1 MRIISD
7 GRIVIDTQINSSGA
21 ESGIRSLGGMASAG
35 LSGVAK
41 AGAAMGVA
49 IGAATVA
56 VGGLVKASIEQY
68 SQFEQ
73 LTGGVQ
79 TLFKDSS
86 DTVMKY
92 ADNAYKTAGLSAN
105 EYMSTITGFSA
116 SLLQG
121 LGGDTAKAA
130 DIGNMAVTDM
140 SDNAAK
146 MGTSMESIQN
156 AYGGFAKG
164 NYMMLDNLKLG

>member
-1 MRIISD
+1 MSD
-7 GRIVIDTQINSSGA
+7 GRIVIDTDIDSSGA
-21 ESGIRSLGGMASAG
+21 EKGVSGLGGIASAG
-35 LSGVAK
+35 MSGVATAGK
-41 AGAAMGVA
+41 VMGAAIVS
-49 IGAATVA
+49 ATVA

-68 SQFEQ
+68 AQYEQ
-73 LTGGVQ
+73 LIGGVE
-79 TLFKDSS
+79 TLFKNSS
-86 DTVMKY
+86 SQVVDY
-92 ADNAYKTAGLSAN
+92 ANNAYKTAGLSAN

-130 DIGNMAVTDM
+130 EVGNMAVVDM
-140 SDNAAK
+140 SDNASK

-164 NYMMLDNLKLG
+164 NYTINLMSAI

>member
-1 MRIISD
+1 MSD
-7 GRIVIDTQINSSGA
+7 GSIVIDTRLDSSGA
-21 ESGIRSLGGMASAG
+21 EKGIKSLGGIASAG
-35 LSGVAK
+35 LGGIAT
-41 AGAAMGVA
+41 AGKAMGVA
-49 IGAATVA
+49 ITGATVA

-73 LTGGVQ
+73 LTGGVD
-79 TLFKDSS
+79 TLFKTSS
-86 DTVMKY
+86 GKVMGY
-92 ADNAYKTAGLSAN
+92 ASDAYKTAGMSAN

-140 SDNAAK
+140 SDNANK

-156 AYGGFAKG
+156 SYQGFAKQ
-164 NYMMLDNLKLG
+164 NYTMLDNLKLG